1 MNKYFT
7 SFHPQALVLK
17 EKKEV
22 KNYAFSLKNG
32 VTTRPLMTSY
42 IVTIET
48 EQHQNCLKMRVR
60 DKRIATENVW
70 C

>member
-22 KNYAFSLKNG
+22 ENYAFSLKNG
-32 VTTRPLMTSY
+32 LITSY
-42 IVTIET
+42 
-48 EQHQNCLKMRVR
+48 L
-60 DKRIATENVW
+60 
-70 C
+70 

>member
-32 VTTRPLMTSY
+32 VTTSSL
-42 IVTIET
+42 
-48 EQHQNCLKMRVR
+48 
-60 DKRIATENVW
+60 
-70 C
+70 